1 MPFITDRNPAGHA
14 EARLSRRS
22 LAALVAGISL
32 LVLAAASAGLLAY
45 RSTVAEHWVTHT
57 VETREGA
64 REVMALTLAM
74 QGSVRGYLLTGDESF
89 LGGYEA
95 GTASLPQALDRLV
108 SLTADNPRQTRVLV
122 DLRSAI
128 VDLLDVYRQIVAAS
142 TTEDQSALAHAL
154 VRDGRGEDVMQAVR
168 SGVDTFVDEEQGL
181 LYERQRSAELLRR
194 WMLVIVFTALLSAI
208 ALAVWLSNAM
218 RTYVDRLIRQS
229 AALERETE
237 LRRQSEATLVQA
249 QKMEAVGQLAGGIA
263 HDFNNMLTVV
273 LGNIATALRR
283 LDKLGEP
290 GKAIVPSLEAA
301 RQGAQAGA
309 KLTHRILAFSR
320 RQPLAPSR
328 IDLDRVVAGVAD
340 LIRRTIGA
348 DIALKTVRT
357 AGLWPAYADSHQLE
371 NVIINLVVNARDAM
385 PDGGRVT
392 IETANADLDERYA
405 ARFGDVIA
413 GQYVLLSVTDTGSGI
428 PPELIARVFEPFFT
442 TKAEGEGTGLGLA
455 MVHGFVKQ
463 SGGHVRIYS
472 KPGEGT
478 TVKLYLPRH
487 ADTGQV
493 SSAPVTACRE
503 AAGVARGSE
512 GILVVE
518 DNAEV
523 RAYAR
528 EALEDAG
535 YAVVEATNAEEAL
548 ARLAGGARV
557 DLVFTDVVLGT
568 GLNGRQLADRMAARS
583 IDLPILF
590 TTGYSRNAIFHN
602 GRLDADVSLLE
613 KPYTQTELTRRI
625 RVLLERRDGP
635 AAPSGGT

>member
-1 MPFITDRNPAGHA
+1 MPFTTDKNPAGHA
-14 EARLSRRS
+14 GARLSRRS

-45 RSTVAEHWVTHT
+45 RSTVAEHWVNHT
-57 VETREGA
+57 LETRDGA

-95 GTASLPQALDRLV
+95 GTASLPLALDRLV
-108 SLTADNPRQTRVLV
+108 RLTADNPRQTTVLA

-128 VDLLDVYRQIVAAS
+128 DDLLDFYRQIVAGS
-142 TTEDQSALAHAL
+142 TKEDQSALAL
-154 VRDGRGEDVMQAVR
+154 VRDGRGEDLMQAVR
-168 SGVDTFVDEEQGL
+168 SEVDTFVGEEQGL

-218 RTYVDRLIRQS
+218 RTYVDRLVQQS

-273 LGNIATALRR
+273 LGNLATALRR
-283 LDKLGEP
+283 LEKLGEP

-309 KLTHRILAFSR
+309 KLTHRLLAFSR

-348 DIALKTVRT
+348 DIAFETVLS
-357 AGLWPAYADSHQLE
+357 AGLWPAHADSHQLE

-392 IETANADLDERYA
+392 IETANAYLDERYA
-405 ARFGDVIA
+405 ARFGDVTA

-472 KPGEGT
+472 EPGEGT

-487 ADTGQV
+487 ADNGQV
-493 SSAPVTACRE
+493 SSAPVTASREE
-503 AAGVARGSE
+503 AAVARGSE
-512 GILVVE
+512 AILVVE

-523 RAYAR
+523 LAYAR

-535 YAVVEATNAEEAL
+535 YAVVEAANAEEAL
-548 ARLAGGARV
+548 ARLADGARI

-568 GLNGRQLADRMAARS
+568 GLNGRQLADQMAARS

-602 GRLDADVSLLE
+602 GRLDAGVHLLE

-625 RVLLERRDGP
+625 RVLLEGKGG
-635 AAPSGGT
+635 AAPSDGT

>member
-1 MPFITDRNPAGHA
+1 
-14 EARLSRRS
+14 
-22 LAALVAGISL
+22 
-32 LVLAAASAGLLAY
+32 
-45 RSTVAEHWVTHT
+45 
-57 VETREGA
+57 
-64 REVMALTLAM
+64 MALTLAM

-108 SLTADNPRQTRVLV
+108 RLTADNPRQATVLA
-122 DLRSAI
+122 DLRAAI
-128 VDLLDVYRQIVAAS
+128 DDLLDFYRQIVAGS
-142 TTEDQSALAHAL
+142 TKEDQSALIL
-154 VRDGRGEDVMQAVR
+154 VRDGRGEVLMQAVR
-168 SGVDTFVDEEQGL
+168 SGVDTFVGEEQGL

-194 WMLVIVFTALLSAI
+194 WTLVIVFTALLSAI

-218 RTYVDRLIRQS
+218 RVYVDRLVQQS
-229 AALERETE
+229 TALERETE

-273 LGNIATALRR
+273 LGNIATASRR

-290 GKAIVPSLEAA
+290 GKAIAPSLEAA

-309 KLTHRILAFSR
+309 KLTHRLLAFSR

-348 DIALKTVRT
+348 DIALETVLS

-392 IETANADLDERYA
+392 IETANAYLDERYA
-405 ARFGDVIA
+405 ARFGDVAA

-472 KPGEGT
+472 EPGEGT

-487 ADTGQV
+487 ADNGQV
-493 SSAPVTACRE
+493 SAPVTASREE
-503 AAGVARGSE
+503 AAVARGSE

-535 YAVVEATNAEEAL
+535 YAVVEAANAEEAL
-548 ARLAGGARV
+548 ARLADGARI

-568 GLNGRQLADRMAARS
+568 GLNGRQLADQMAARS

-590 TTGYSRNAIFHN
+590 TTGYSRSAIFHN
-602 GRLDADVSLLE
+602 GRLDAGVHLLE

-625 RVLLERRDGP
+625 RVLLEGKGG
-635 AAPSGGT
+635 AAPSDGT